1 MTFRGPVSR
10 LRNLCLGCGVWGLGR
25 GRLQGVCGPTREKC
39 IEAGLSMSMLT
50 VISGPPFGLR

>member
-25 GRLQGVCGPTREKC
+25 GRLQGSVALHAKN
-39 IEAGLSMSMLT
+39 A
-50 VISGPPFGLR
+50 